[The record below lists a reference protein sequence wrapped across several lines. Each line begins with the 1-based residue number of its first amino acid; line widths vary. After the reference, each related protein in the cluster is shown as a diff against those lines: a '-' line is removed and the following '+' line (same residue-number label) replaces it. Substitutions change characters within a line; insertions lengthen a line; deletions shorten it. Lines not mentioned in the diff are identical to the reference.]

1 MKRLSFLTF
10 VMLVTCIVASCGT
23 TSQMGGSGCFGYWN
37 TDGPLR
43 GEQEMQIAIVHILTG
58 NVQRK
63 LLVTLDEKLSGRPP
77 RDGITSIDSSKIF
90 LAPETDWLYSK
101 VESQVLRSKVITGAI
116 RCQFQTGMRSP
127 TTLSAEFLYQ
137 SQFTRTVEPGW
148 LFAGILTVRLLRLVF
163 PICNITLTS
172 CSMIGRANP
181 FGFM

>member
-43 GEQEMQIAIVHILTG
+43 GTRDANRNRSYPYRQCV
-58 NVQRK
+58 
-63 LLVTLDEKLSGRPP
+63 EKTVSHSWWKIGRWPP
-77 RDGITSIDSSKIF
+77 RDDIPSIDSPRFI
-90 LAPETDWLYSK
+90 LAAETDWLYSN
-101 VESQVLRSKVITGAI
+101 SRVIGIEIEGNNQAI

-127 TTLSAEFLYQ
+127 TILSAALLYQ
-137 SQFTRTVEPGW
+137 SQFSRTVEPGW

-163 PICNITLTS
+163 PVFNITLAS
-172 CSMIGRANP
+172 WSMIGRANP
-181 FGFM
+181 LGLK